1 MFTGLIE
8 ELGTV
13 RRISSSGDGT
23 DIVIAAKKVISD
35 LKIGDSIAVNGP
47 CLTATAVEK
56 DNFTAWAMPETQQ
69 KTNLKHLT
77 VGSPV
82 NLERAMTLN
91 GRLGGHLVSG
101 HVDAVINLVGRE
113 PRGGSIIFTFEAP
126 EHLMRYIIP
135 KGSVSLDGVSL
146 TVIDVDET
154 RFSVGLI
161 PHTAGETTLGRRES
175 GTPVN
180 LEVDL
185 IGKYVEKMLAPRQ
198 AGEQGSK
205 SKSNLTMSM
214 LMEKGYL

>member
-13 RRISSSGDGT
+13 RRVSSSGQGT
-23 DIVIAAKKVISD
+23 DLVIAAKKVLSD
-35 LKIGDSIAVNGP
+35 LKTGDSIAVNGP

-56 DNFTAWAMPETQQ
+56 DNFTAWAMPETLQ
-69 KTNLKHLT
+69 KSNLKHLT
-77 VGSPV
+77 AGSPV

-101 HVDAVINLVGRE
+101 HIDSVIDLTGSE
-113 PRGGSIIFTFEAP
+113 PQGGAIILTFEAP

-135 KGSVSLDGVSL
+135 KGSVALDGVSL
-146 TVIDVDET
+146 TVIDVNDQ

-161 PHTAGETTLGRRES
+161 PHTAGETTLGNSKS

-185 IGKYVEKMLAPRQ
+185 IGKYVEKMLAPHQ
-198 AGEQGSK
+198 AKEQGSK